1 LKEVFPG
8 LLSRTFKRLDT
19 PSEKLL
25 YCRVRGNDTRT
36 RTIYSEGDLYMGKYF
51 GTDGFRGEANVTLT
65 ADHAFRLGRFL
76 GWYCGRHDLSRP
88 AEETIAYHRPRIVVG
103 KDTRRSSYMFEYAVA
118 AGLAA
123 SGAEPHMLHVT
134 TTPSVAFVTEREN
147 FDGGVMISAS
157 HNPFSDN
164 GIKLVNRHGEKIGD
178 DTIAIIE
185 AYLDGGAA
193 ALGLTEAEMWNGDLP
208 VATGADVG
216 AIVDHVAGRNRY
228 VGYLISLAAHSYK
241 DFRVGLDCANGA
253 AWMIGRAVFEA
264 LGAKTYVTGDR
275 PDGLNI
281 NVDCG
286 STHVERLK
294 RMVLEEGLDVGFAFD
309 GDADRCIAV
318 DERGNEVNGDHI
330 LYILGKAMKEQ
341 GSLANNTVVTTV
353 MSNMGLYRA
362 LEDAGIDY
370 VQTTVGDRFVYEN
383 MVENGHVLGGEQS
396 GHIILRKYATTG
408 DGLLTAVMVMER
420 IVESKLPLSKLAE
433 PVVMYPQITRNIRV
447 PDKDAVL
454 RHPAVQAKL
463 TECNTRLGGVGRMLL
478 RKSGTEPVVRIM
490 AEAADEAV
498 CEAYVREMADTIASE
513 KLTCEES

>member
-1 LKEVFPG
+1 
-8 LLSRTFKRLDT
+8 
-19 PSEKLL
+19 
-25 YCRVRGNDTRT
+25 
-36 RTIYSEGDLYMGKYF
+36 MGKYF

-76 GWYCGRHDLSRP
+76 GWYCRRHDLGLSASETV
-88 AEETIAYHRPRIVVG
+88 AEHRPRIAVG
-103 KDTRRSSYMFEYAVA
+103 KDTRRSSYMFEYALA

-123 SGAEPHMLHVT
+123 SGADPYMLHVT
-134 TTPSVAFVTEREN
+134 TTPSVSFVTEREN

-157 HNPFSDN
+157 HNPFTDN
-164 GIKLVNRHGEKIGD
+164 GIKLVNRRGEKIND
-178 DTIAIIE
+178 DTIATIE

-193 ALGLTEAEMWNGDLP
+193 ALGLTDGETWNGDLP
-208 VATGADVG
+208 LATGADLG
-216 AIVDHVAGRNRY
+216 RIIDHAAGRNRY

-241 DFRVGLDCANGA
+241 DRRIGLDCANGA

-264 LGAKTYVTGDR
+264 LGAKTYVTGDT

-286 STHVERLK
+286 STHIDRLK
-294 RMVLEEGLDVGFAFD
+294 RLVREEGLDVGFAFD

-318 DERGNEVNGDHI
+318 DERGEEVNGDHI

-362 LEDAGIDY
+362 LDGAGIDY

-383 MVENGHVLGGEQS
+383 MVENGHAIGGEQS
-396 GHIILRKYATTG
+396 GHTILRKYATTG
-408 DGLLTAVMVMER
+408 DGILTAIMLMER

-433 PVVMYPQITRNIRV
+433 PVVMYPQVTVNLRV
-447 PDKDAVL
+447 PDKEAVL
-454 RHPAVQAKL
+454 ANPAVKAKL
-463 TECNTRLGGVGRMLL
+463 ADCNTRLGGEGRMLL

-490 AEAADEAV
+490 VEAV
-498 CEAYVREMADTIASE
+498 DGETCRAFANEMTDLIRAE
-513 KLTCEES
+513 NLTCEEA